1 MEEPR
6 ARFRIDSFTF
16 FIAFGLGSFVG
27 VALSLLAIAL
37 VQRSSASPETSTQA
51 ITVPTLPPTPPGTTA
66 TPDTRARTRTAVEV
80 YLGPGDAY
88 AIIGTLARD
97 EAVEIVGRDNSSQ
110 WVAVRFPPGSTAR
123 GWLPTSGLD
132 NVPGLEALAVVL
144 PTPLPRNVAPVPPV
158 FSGPISGGGGGGTP
172 RPPITDGPLVVTPT
186 PASLVPAGPVDLVV
200 TRVALQ
206 PDGAVR
212 VTIGNRGPGALTG
225 QTASVLVR
233 DQASNQ
239 ELLITG
245 SRGLA
250 VGETVSL
257 TTQAFRVA
265 GSADVT
271 ALVDPYGATSDA
283 DRSNNSMTVGLSSLE
298 PTPTPTPRRRDD

>member
-16 FIAFGLGSFVG
+16 FVAFGLGSFVG

-37 VQRSSASPETSTQA
+37 VQRSSASPETAPQA

-66 TPDTRARTRTAVEV
+66 TPDTRARTRTAADV

-97 EAVEIVGRDNSSQ
+97 EAVEIVGRDASSE

-123 GWLPTSGLD
+123 GWLPVSGLD
-132 NVPGLEALAVVL
+132 NVSRLEALAVVQ
-144 PTPLPRNVAPVPPV
+144 PTPLPRNLPPAPPV
-158 FSGPISGGGGGGTP
+158 FSGPIGGAGAT
-172 RPPITDGPLVVTPT
+172 RPPITDDPPVVTPT
-186 PASLVPAGPVDLVV
+186 PAVLVPAGPVDLVV

-257 TTQAFRVA
+257 TTQSFRVA
-265 GSADVT
+265 GAADVT

-283 DRSNNSMTVGLSSLE
+283 DRSNNSTTVALSTLE